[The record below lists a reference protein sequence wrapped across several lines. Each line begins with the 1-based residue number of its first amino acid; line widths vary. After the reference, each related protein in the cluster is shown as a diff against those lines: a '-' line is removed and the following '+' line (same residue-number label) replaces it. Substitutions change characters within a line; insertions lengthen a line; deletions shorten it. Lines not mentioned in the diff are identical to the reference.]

1 MALKLI
7 YCIKPI
13 RQSSNQKNNT
23 TYLSVS
29 KIFSSFLVALVLA
42 GTTHAQKLSLTIT
55 NKTGY
60 HLDSLLFDQYYL
72 GALPNDSSL
81 IYTECHKLIMQSEL
95 PLHLPVAHIGG
106 KPRRIALAPCS
117 TKSVMVKSGNYAFDI
132 LIYETG
138 DRYRLYWKKSE

>member
-7 YCIKPI
+7 FCIKPT

-81 IYTECHKLIMQSEL
+81 IYTECQITLASASGTYRRQAKAYCSR
-95 PLHLPVAHIGG
+95 PL
-106 KPRRIALAPCS
+106 
-117 TKSVMVKSGNYAFDI
+117 FD
-132 LIYETG
+132 
-138 DRYRLYWKKSE
+138 